1 MNAADVAAAR
11 RVLAARRGELEAAVT
26 AALGSAG
33 PDTGWSI
40 PPERVRDLNAV
51 MDAVDAA
58 TNELERQQRH
68 ADDERAAAIRERRRD
83 RRQ

>member
-1 MNAADVAAAR
+1 MTAADVAAAR
-11 RVLAARRGELEAAVT
+11 RVLAARRGELEAAVN
-26 AALGSAG
+26 AALESA
-33 PDTGWSI
+33 TEANGWSI
-40 PPERVRDLNAV
+40 PPDRVRDLAAT

-58 TNELERQQRH
+58 ITALEREQRN